1 MDLFLKDKLEVRA
14 DLIPTNTKDPNF
26 PKSSEYAVAQS
37 IYLKQEFVTNL
48 YFESVQL
55 SLFEFYLIRYMD
67 GINTKDDVISKMIEH
82 FTNGDLVTNY
92 KGTVVTSEEK
102 LRNIISLAYIDALEK
117 FQDQSLLV

>member
-1 MDLFLKDKLEVRA
+1 
-14 DLIPTNTKDPNF
+14 
-26 PKSSEYAVAQS
+26 
-37 IYLKQEFVTNL
+37 
-48 YFESVQL
+48 
-55 SLFEFYLIRYMD
+55 MD

-92 KGTVVTSEEK
+92 KGTLVTSEEK

>member
-1 MDLFLKDKLEVRA
+1 
-14 DLIPTNTKDPNF
+14 
-26 PKSSEYAVAQS
+26 
-37 IYLKQEFVTNL
+37 
-48 YFESVQL
+48 
-55 SLFEFYLIRYMD
+55 
-67 GINTKDDVISKMIEH
+67 MIEH